1 MDENKISTIFKALSD
16 ENRVRILN
24 MLMEGE
30 TCACNLLKDL
40 HMTQPTLAHHMQ
52 ILCASGLVQSERVGR
67 WMHYRLHTPGCSEA
81 QLVTQ
86 KILRASLNKGKGSCC

>member
-67 WMHYRLHTPGCSEA
+67 WMHYRLYAPGCSEA
-81 QLVTQ
+81 HTVMQNL
-86 KILRASLNKGKGSCC
+86 LRASLQKRTGPCC